1 MLKNVEKKKKKG
13 QDWSI
18 IKQLSAALY
27 VSQIVIPP
35 ASVAKPMKSAEQ
47 GRQAAAMRQD
57 FTKGCLSFIHGDKR
71 EIKAH

>member
-1 MLKNVEKKKKKG
+1 M
-13 QDWSI
+13 
-18 IKQLSAALY
+18 KQLSAALY

-57 FTKGCLSFIHGDKR
+57 FTKGC
-71 EIKAH
+71 